1 MHHDQCVYIVDD
13 DEAVRDSLSVLLE
26 SKGYAIKS
34 FVSAPEFLAASPT
47 LPVGCLIVDIRM
59 PEMDGLE
66 LQQHLTDRSL
76 DFPLIVIT
84 GHGDVP
90 LAVRAM
96 KAGAVDFIE
105 KPFASETILSS
116 LEAALSRLATP
127 SEEDPAKAAAKPRRR
142 FCVQFSIGQN
152 DCAKAVHF
160 LRTGIVNK
168 YRVLQ
173 VEIIYQ
179 KVPLLFFYHCQLV
192 FHCPIPAFSFLFP
205 TPESGP
211 GREKNGQLC
220 RFPVST
226 VSTNDGRGAMPLRL

>member
-1 MHHDQCVYIVDD
+1 MPRDQCVYIVDD

-26 SKGYAIKS
+26 AKGYAVKS
-34 FVSAPEFLAASPT
+34 FVSAPEFLVAAPS

-116 LEAALSRLATP
+116 LEAALSQLTTP
-127 SEEDPAKAAAKPRRR
+127 SEEGPARAAA
-142 FCVQFSIGQN
+142 S
-152 DCAKAVHF
+152 AKLA
-160 LRTGIVNK
+160 LLSSRELQ
-168 YRVLQ
+168 VLQ
-173 VEIIYQ
+173 GLLAGLPNKSIAYDLGISPRTVEIHRARLMDKTGARSLSELI
-179 KVPLLFFYHCQLV
+179 
-192 FHCPIPAFSFLFP
+192 
-205 TPESGP
+205 
-211 GREKNGQLC
+211 
-220 RFPVST
+220 RFALAGGVQRSPQ
-226 VSTNDGRGAMPLRL
+226 